1 MDRNTQKLHDQV
13 NQAIIRCRR
22 VYSMWAKENQVSYNR
37 MLVLYT
43 IREYGICTQKQVCDS
58 YLLPCQTV
66 NHVITEMRKEGIL
79 EINKEK
85 SFGKEKALVLTKT
98 GEAYSEKL
106 LYSLSLM
113 EERTVKRIGEER
125 IREMTELFMEYDRI
139 LEETLAETLGKTLE
153 KVSEKTSEKTS
164 DEVLDLTLEEM
175 DHEKG

>member
-1 MDRNTQKLHDQV
+1 
-13 NQAIIRCRR
+13 
-22 VYSMWAKENQVSYNR
+22 
-37 MLVLYT
+37 
-43 IREYGICTQKQVCDS
+43 
-58 YLLPCQTV
+58 
-66 NHVITEMRKEGIL
+66 MRKEGIL